1 MAATVRRCK
10 LDQAQAYARRLG
22 LRDALDRF
30 PRDDSGVIWSA
41 EKVTRK
47 QFAYTDQNSILRAY
61 RQGRIAGSADNAIWG
76 TS

>member
-1 MAATVRRCK
+1 MKPK

-22 LRDALDRF
+22 LRDALNRF

-61 RQGRIAGSADNAIWG
+61 RQGRTEGEQ
-76 TS
+76 